1 MPNPIE
7 VFQQAS
13 APDVIL
19 PVMMTGCLVGALITV
34 IKRKDSLTKA
44 IDVGGFTM
52 LTGIASLAVANL
64 PNTPEAIQDHYTFLI
79 LSGILTSAIGSSI
92 IIPGGG
98 IKFLKFL
105 VNKTVLTDD

>member
-13 APDVIL
+13 APDVL
-19 PVMMTGCLVGALITV
+19 PSVMLTSTLVGALIMG
-34 IKRKDSLTKA
+34 IRRKDLVTKA

-52 LTGIASLAVANL
+52 IAGIASLAIANL
-64 PNTPEAIQDHYTFLI
+64 PNTPELIRDHYTFLT
-79 LSGILTSAIGSSI
+79 LSGILASAIGSSI

-98 IKFLKFL
+98 IKFLNFL